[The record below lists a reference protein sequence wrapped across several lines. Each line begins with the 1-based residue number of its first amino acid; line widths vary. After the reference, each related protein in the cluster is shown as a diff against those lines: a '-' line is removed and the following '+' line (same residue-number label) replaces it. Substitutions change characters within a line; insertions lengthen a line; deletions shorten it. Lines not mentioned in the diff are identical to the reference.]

1 MDVTGT
7 TNLKSTLTV
16 AGKTTAK
23 AMSATDISAS
33 TITTTGNASVG
44 GTLTVKG
51 SAVVGGKNVVLTVN
65 GFTANASGAVTVPNY
80 EQDGV
85 KIVSNPDYNTITA
98 PGFYQCNITGAQ
110 NGPGYASKMVVL
122 SEKGSRTHAT
132 QIAFPISKNENLVP
146 KVRQLVDGVWKNWAT
161 FVMTRSAENIV
172 TTGDIVRQYTETS
185 GRYVL
190 QSLIA

>member
-44 GTLTVKG
+44 GTLTATGAATLNNTLNVAGKSTLKAVSATDIDAATLDTTGNSSVGGTLTVKG

-85 KIVSNPDYNTITA
+85 KVVSNPDYNTLTA
-98 PGFYQCNITGAQ
+98 PGFYHCNSTGA
-110 NGPGYASKMVVL
+110 K
-122 SEKGSRTHAT
+122 
-132 QIAFPISKNENLVP
+132 
-146 KVRQLVDGVWKNWAT
+146 
-161 FVMTRSAENIV
+161 
-172 TTGDIVRQYTETS
+172 
-185 GRYVL
+185 
-190 QSLIA
+190 